1 MFRSYNRTMP
11 ISQALLPEFN
21 HEIANTRKTLD
32 RITDEI
38 LGYKPHE
45 KSPALGWL
53 AGHLANIPYWAIMT
67 ISTSSL
73 DIATSPRT
81 PKLESKRDILFAF
94 DSNVE
99 TAREA
104 IESASD
110 ECLTGQWTLLNNG
123 AEIFTMPR
131 AALLRS
137 FVMNHMIH
145 HRAQLCVYL
154 RMNNIPVPA
163 LYGPS
168 ADENNIPA

>member
-1 MFRSYNRTMP
+1 MP
-11 ISQALLPEFN
+11 ISHALLPEFDI
-21 HEIANTRKTLD
+21 EIANTRKTLD

-45 KSPALGWL
+45 KSPTLGWL

-81 PKLESKRDILFAF
+81 PKLETKREILFAF
-94 DSNVE
+94 DTNVE

-104 IESASD
+104 IGSAPD
-110 ECLTGQWTLLNNG
+110 KLLMGPWTLLNNG
-123 AEIFTMPR
+123 TEVFTMPR

-137 FVMNHMIH
+137 FVMNHIIH

-168 ADENNIPA
+168 ADENNMPG

>member
-1 MFRSYNRTMP
+1 MLRSYNRTMP
-11 ISQALLPEFN
+11 ISQALLPEFDI
-21 HEIANTRKTLD
+21 EIANTRKTLD

-38 LGYKPHE
+38 LDYKPHE
-45 KSPALGWL
+45 KSPTLGWL
-53 AGHLANIPYWAIMT
+53 AGHLANIPHWATMA

-73 DIATSPRT
+73 DIGGSPRT
-81 PKLESKRDILFAF
+81 PKLETKRDILFAF

-99 TAREA
+99 TARES

-110 ECLTGQWTLLNNG
+110 ECLTGAWTLLHDG
-123 AEIFTMPR
+123 TMIFSLPR
-131 AALLRS
+131 VAVLRS
-137 FVMNHMIH
+137 FVMNHIIH

-168 ADENNIPA
+168 ADENNMPR

>member
-1 MFRSYNRTMP
+1 MP
-11 ISQALLPEFN
+11 ISQALLPEFDI
-21 HEIANTRKTLD
+21 EIANTRKTLD

-38 LGYKPHE
+38 LDYKPHE
-45 KSPALGWL
+45 KSPTLGWL

-81 PKLESKRDILFAF
+81 PKLETKRDILFAF

-110 ECLTGQWTLLNNG
+110 ECLTRPWTLLNNG
-123 AEIFTMPR
+123 TEVFTMTR

-168 ADENNIPA
+168 ADENNMPR